1 MPERIGFPFVGAAEM
16 AGCIMFDELRSA
28 GVELF
33 ADELGHVG
41 YCSARCARSE
51 RSLMRWLYP
60 LFGRM
65 FARQTAE
72 ISLLID
78 PAKLH
83 ARLDEPFD
91 VEGLA
96 TSVPNETFVAAH
108 P

>member
-1 MPERIGFPFVGAAEM
+1 
-16 AGCIMFDELRSA
+16 
-28 GVELF
+28 
-33 ADELGHVG
+33 
-41 YCSARCARSE
+41 
-51 RSLMRWLYP
+51 
-60 LFGRM
+60 M

-83 ARLDEPFD
+83 DRLDEPFD